1 MYKIGKQLAE
11 AAEELEKIK
20 NIPKD
25 IFIRAIC
32 DSIAGAYRKKMRL
45 LSSDSINVQYEEET
59 GEIGVFVPKTVV
71 LEVADLAR
79 EISLAEAKEYIPD
92 VVEGEILELDVTPE
106 DFAEFG
112 RIAASTAKQIMTQ
125 RIREAEKM
133 NLREEFKQKQYTT
146 MVGSIKRIEYTV
158 RGQPNVVV
166 DLGNFD
172 VNIPLRL
179 QVARENYRVGN
190 RIRIYIQEY
199 KEDRRVPM
207 IIGSHVHEELVRELF
222 EIEVPEIEDATVQ
235 IKAIAREA
243 GQRTKIAVSSETDEI
258 DPVGACIGARGSR
271 IQNVLS
277 ELRNEK
283 IDIVRYS
290 EDPVDYISNALSP
303 AEVATV
309 ALFDDEA
316 GKRAEVSVASDQLSL
331 AIGRGGQNVRLAAK
345 LTGWKIDIK
354 EVSVGAAAE
363 EESSEEVQ
371 EEVATIEETTEDE
384 VNEEVVA
391 VEETTEDE
399 VNEEVV
405 AVEETTE
412 EEVQEEVVA
421 VEEANE
427 VKEDLEE
434 VNL

>member
-25 IFIRAIC
+25 VFIRAIC
-32 DSIAGAYRKKMRL
+32 DSIAGAYRKKMKL
-45 LSSDSINVQYEEET
+45 LSSDSINVQYDEET
-59 GEIGVFVPKTVV
+59 GEIGIFVPKTVV
-71 LEVADLAR
+71 LEVADAAR
-79 EISLAEAKEYIPD
+79 EISMAEAKEYIPD

-133 NLREEFKQKQYTT
+133 NLREEFKQKQYST
-146 MVGSIKRIEYTV
+146 MVGTIKRIEYTV

-172 VNIPLRL
+172 VNIPMRL
-179 QVARENYRVGN
+179 QVSRENYRVGN
-190 RIRIYIQEY
+190 RIRVYIQEY

-222 EIEVPEIEDATVQ
+222 EIEVPEIEDGTVQ

-243 GQRTKIAVSSETDEI
+243 GQRTKIAVNSETDEI

-271 IQNVLS
+271 IQNVLA

-283 IDIVRYS
+283 IDIVRHS

-303 AEVATV
+303 AEIMTV

-354 EVSVGAAAE
+354 EVAVEGASNK
-363 EESSEEVQ
+363 EESDSEVEANPEAQ
-371 EEVATIEETTEDE
+371 
-384 VNEEVVA
+384 
-391 VEETTEDE
+391 VEETAP
-399 VNEEVV
+399 VEEETP
-405 AVEETTE
+405 AVEAKE
-412 EEVQEEVVA
+412 EG
-421 VEEANE
+421 
-427 VKEDLEE
+427 DLEE

>member
-1 MYKIGKQLAE
+1 MYKIGKQLSE

-20 NIPKD
+20 NIPKET
-25 IFIRAIC
+25 FIRAIC
-32 DSIAGAYRKKMRL
+32 DSIAGAYRKKMKL
-45 LSSDSINVQYEEET
+45 LSSDSINVQYDEDT

-71 LEVADLAR
+71 LDVADAAR
-79 EISLAEAKEYIPD
+79 EIGLSEAKEYIPD

-125 RIREAEKM
+125 RIREAEKL
-133 NLREEFKQKQYTT
+133 NLREEFKQKQYST
-146 MVGSIKRIEYTV
+146 MVGTVKRIEYTV
-158 RGQPNVVV
+158 RGQPNIVV

-179 QVARENYRVGN
+179 QVSRENYRVGN

-207 IIGSHVHEELVRELF
+207 IIGSHVHEDLVRELF
-222 EIEVPEIEDATVQ
+222 EIEVPEIEDGTVE
-235 IKAIAREA
+235 IKSIAREA
-243 GQRTKIAVSSETDEI
+243 GQRTKIAVTSASEEI

-290 EDPVDYISNALSP
+290 EDPVDFISNALSP
-303 AEVATV
+303 AEILTV
-309 ALFDDEA
+309 ALFSDDA
-316 GKRAEVSVASDQLSL
+316 GKRAEVSVSSDQLSL

-354 EVSVGAAAE
+354 ETQAAA
-363 EESSEEVQ
+363 
-371 EEVATIEETTEDE
+371 VAAANDSGEAAVTTE
-384 VNEEVVA
+384 
-391 VEETTEDE
+391 
-399 VNEEVV
+399 
-405 AVEETTE
+405 
-412 EEVQEEVVA
+412 
-421 VEEANE
+421 
-427 VKEDLEE
+427 EDLEE
-434 VNL
+434 ASL

>member
-1 MYKIGKQLAE
+1 MYKIGKQLSE

-20 NIPKD
+20 NIPKET
-25 IFIRAIC
+25 FIRAIC
-32 DSIAGAYRKKMRL
+32 DSIAGAYRKKMKL
-45 LSSDSINVQYEEET
+45 LSSDSINVQYDEES

-71 LEVADLAR
+71 LDVADSAR
-79 EISLAEAKEYIPD
+79 EIGLSEAKEYIPD

-125 RIREAEKM
+125 RIREAEKL
-133 NLREEFKQKQYTT
+133 NLREEFKQKQYST
-146 MVGSIKRIEYTV
+146 MVGTVKRIEYTV
-158 RGQPNVVV
+158 RGQPNIVV

-179 QVARENYRVGN
+179 QVSRENYRVGN

-207 IIGSHVHEELVRELF
+207 IIGSHVHEDLVRELF
-222 EIEVPEIEDATVQ
+222 EIEVPEIEDGTVE
-235 IKAIAREA
+235 IKSIAREA
-243 GQRTKIAVSSETDEI
+243 GQRTKIAVTSASEEI

-290 EDPVDYISNALSP
+290 EDPVDFISNALSP
-303 AEVATV
+303 AEILTV
-309 ALFDDEA
+309 ALFSDDA
-316 GKRAEVSVASDQLSL
+316 GKRAEVSVSSDQLSL

-354 EVSVGAAAE
+354 ETQAAA
-363 EESSEEVQ
+363 
-371 EEVATIEETTEDE
+371 
-384 VNEEVVA
+384 VVA
-391 VEETTEDE
+391 SSDSAEAQVSTE
-399 VNEEVV
+399 
-405 AVEETTE
+405 
-412 EEVQEEVVA
+412 
-421 VEEANE
+421 
-427 VKEDLEE
+427 EDLEE
-434 VNL
+434 ASL

>member
-1 MYKIGKQLAE
+1 MYKIGKQLSE

-25 IFIRAIC
+25 TFIRAIC
-32 DSIAGAYRKKMRL
+32 DSIAGAYRKKMKL
-45 LSSDSINVQYEEET
+45 LSSDSINVQYDEDT

-71 LEVADLAR
+71 LEVADAAR
-79 EISLAEAKEYIPD
+79 EISLAEAKEYISD

-125 RIREAEKM
+125 RIREAEKL
-133 NLREEFKQKQYTT
+133 NLREEFKEKQYST
-146 MVGSIKRIEYTV
+146 MVGTIKRIEYTV
-158 RGQPNVVV
+158 RGQPNIVV

-172 VNIPLRL
+172 VNIPMRL
-179 QVARENYRVGN
+179 QVSRENYRVGN
-190 RIRIYIQEY
+190 RIRVYIQEY

-222 EIEVPEIEDATVQ
+222 EIEVPEIEDGTVQ
-235 IKAIAREA
+235 IKSIAREA
-243 GQRTKIAVSSETDEI
+243 GQRTKVAVNSESEEI

-283 IDIVRYS
+283 IDIVRHS
-290 EDPVDYISNALSP
+290 DDPVDFISNALSP
-303 AEVATV
+303 AEIITV

-354 EVSVGAAAE
+354 EIIVEGASNDEDTSEAPE
-363 EESSEEVQ
+363 EKS
-371 EEVATIEETTEDE
+371 TIEEASVTEP
-384 VNEEVVA
+384 V
-391 VEETTEDE
+391 VEEKTQEAE
-399 VNEEVV
+399 MEEI
-405 AVEETTE
+405 
-412 EEVQEEVVA
+412 
-421 VEEANE
+421 NS
-427 VKEDLEE
+427 
-434 VNL
+434 

>member
-1 MYKIGKQLAE
+1 MPVFLLLKGQTMYKIGKKLIE

-20 NIPKD
+20 NIPKET
-25 IFIRAIC
+25 FIRAIC
-32 DSIAGAYRKKMRL
+32 DSIAGAYRKKMKL
-45 LSSDSINVQYEEET
+45 LSSDSINVQYDEDT

-71 LEVADLAR
+71 LDVADSAR
-79 EISLAEAKEYIPD
+79 EIALAEAKEYIPD

-133 NLREEFKQKQYTT
+133 NLREEFQQKQYST

-172 VNIPLRL
+172 VNIPMKL
-179 QVARENYRVGN
+179 QVAKETYRVGN
-190 RIRIYIQEY
+190 RIRVYIQEY

-207 IIGSHVHEELVRELF
+207 IIASHVHESLVRELF
-222 EIEVPEIEDATVQ
+222 ELEVPEIEDGTVE
-235 IKAIAREA
+235 IKSIAREA
-243 GQRTKIAVSSETDEI
+243 GQRTKIAVSSETEEI

-303 AEVATV
+303 AEISTV
-309 ALFDDEA
+309 ALFKDDT
-316 GKRAEVSVASDQLSL
+316 GMRAEVAVNSDQLSL

-354 EVSVGAAAE
+354 EIANSAPIEAQDEEAVDQEEQE
-363 EESSEEVQ
+363 EEEK
-371 EEVATIEETTEDE
+371 
-384 VNEEVVA
+384 
-391 VEETTEDE
+391 
-399 VNEEVV
+399 
-405 AVEETTE
+405 
-412 EEVQEEVVA
+412 
-421 VEEANE
+421 EEAN
-427 VKEDLEE
+427 L
-434 VNL
+434 

>member
-1 MYKIGKQLAE
+1 MYKIGKKLIE

-20 NIPKD
+20 NIPKET
-25 IFIRAIC
+25 FIRAIC
-32 DSIAGAYRKKMRL
+32 DSIAGAYRKKMKL
-45 LSSDSINVQYEEET
+45 LSSDSINVQYDEDT

-71 LEVADLAR
+71 LDVADSAR
-79 EISLAEAKEYIPD
+79 EIALAEAKEYIPD

-133 NLREEFKQKQYTT
+133 NLREEFQQKQYST

-172 VNIPLRL
+172 VNIPMKL
-179 QVARENYRVGN
+179 QVAKETYRVGN
-190 RIRIYIQEY
+190 RIRVYIQEY

-207 IIGSHVHEELVRELF
+207 IIASHVHESLVRELF
-222 EIEVPEIEDATVQ
+222 ELEVPEIEDGTVE
-235 IKAIAREA
+235 IKSIAREA
-243 GQRTKIAVSSETDEI
+243 GQRTKIAVSSETEEI

-303 AEVATV
+303 AEISTV
-309 ALFDDEA
+309 ALFKDDT
-316 GKRAEVSVASDQLSL
+316 GMRAEVAVNSDQLSL

-354 EVSVGAAAE
+354 EIANSAPVEAQDEEAADQEEQE
-363 EESSEEVQ
+363 EEEK
-371 EEVATIEETTEDE
+371 
-384 VNEEVVA
+384 
-391 VEETTEDE
+391 
-399 VNEEVV
+399 
-405 AVEETTE
+405 
-412 EEVQEEVVA
+412 
-421 VEEANE
+421 EEAN
-427 VKEDLEE
+427 L
-434 VNL
+434 

>member
-1 MYKIGKQLAE
+1 MPVFLLLKGQTMYKIGKKLIE

-20 NIPKD
+20 NIPKET
-25 IFIRAIC
+25 FIRAIC
-32 DSIAGAYRKKMRL
+32 DSIAGAYRKKMKL
-45 LSSDSINVQYEEET
+45 LSSDSINVQYDEDT

-71 LEVADLAR
+71 LDVADSAR
-79 EISLAEAKEYIPD
+79 EIALAEAKEYIPD

-133 NLREEFKQKQYTT
+133 NLREEFQQKQYST

-172 VNIPLRL
+172 VNIPMKL
-179 QVARENYRVGN
+179 QVAKETYRVGN
-190 RIRIYIQEY
+190 RIRVYIQEY

-207 IIGSHVHEELVRELF
+207 IIASHVHESLVRELF
-222 EIEVPEIEDATVQ
+222 ELEVPEIEDGTVE
-235 IKAIAREA
+235 IKSIAREA
-243 GQRTKIAVSSETDEI
+243 GQRTKIAVSSETEEI

-303 AEVATV
+303 AEISTV
-309 ALFDDEA
+309 ALFKDDT
-316 GKRAEVSVASDQLSL
+316 GMRAEVAVNSDQLSL

-354 EVSVGAAAE
+354 EIVNSAPVEAQDEEAADQEEQE
-363 EESSEEVQ
+363 EEK
-371 EEVATIEETTEDE
+371 
-384 VNEEVVA
+384 
-391 VEETTEDE
+391 
-399 VNEEVV
+399 
-405 AVEETTE
+405 
-412 EEVQEEVVA
+412 
-421 VEEANE
+421 EEAN
-427 VKEDLEE
+427 L
-434 VNL
+434 